1 MIKFDTYQD
10 MDKDEIIQILK
21 DKLEME
27 ISVKKNEVQINA
39 EYKQVIEKLEIQ
51 IQTLV
56 DINEKLFNQ
65 IAELRQKL
73 KNNSIKL

>member
-21 DKLEME
+21 EKLEME

-73 KNNSIKL
+73 KNNSVKL

>member
-1 MIKFDTYQD
+1 
-10 MDKDEIIQILK
+10 MDKDEIIQTLK

-39 EYKQVIEKLEIQ
+39 EYKQVIEKLELQ

-65 IAELRQKL
+65 IAELRQKI
-73 KNNSIKL
+73 KKDSIKL

>member
-1 MIKFDTYQD
+1 
-10 MDKDEIIQILK
+10 
-21 DKLEME
+21 ME

>member
-1 MIKFDTYQD
+1 

>member
-1 MIKFDTYQD
+1 

-21 DKLEME
+21 EKLEME